1 MQSCCYFTED
11 SILQS
16 FCWNCNHTYTIITTL
31 VLFVLNHPVD
41 LCRWSQFHRYVYHSI
56 RRRNLGFWYYI
67 FLFFLLFQN
76 VENFDMCLCLALF
89 NGPFPFNRK
98 TNIWKESNRKRYR
111 QFKKWMWIG
120 FSIILCTV
128 CMVMLQHN
136 LKWYVGK
143 YLFQTRSKSQ
153 NCNSKFI
160 LQTLHLHGHTTQISH
175 NL

>member
-1 MQSCCYFTED
+1 MLLFYRRFYS
-11 SILQS
+11 SILLLKLQS
-16 FCWNCNHTYTIITTL
+16 YIHNHHSVGTVGIKPSRRL
-31 VLFVLNHPVD
+31 VQVKSISSICLSFNSAQKSWVLILHI
-41 LCRWSQFHRYVYHSI
+41 S
-56 RRRNLGFWYYI
+56 
-67 FLFFLLFQN
+67 FFLLFQN

-120 FSIILCTV
+120 FSSILCTL